1 MVDVDVVSEIVVVVK
16 EHVIKEEVLVDMVC
30 KQIKQVG
37 SGIAVVVQDSLF
49 QYEEKVK
56 LVITLP

>member
-1 MVDVDVVSEIVVVVK
+1 MVSEIVVVVK

-49 QYEEKVK
+49 QYGEKVK